1 MALDV
6 RKGSGKQKKRRIDV
20 QVVEDL
26 DSITNIL
33 CRNIAPSASV
43 ILEDATGPSKKFKM
57 TGNTICFFY
66 NDSMA
71 NAKNGITQEE
81 IDIASGRIALSES
94 NAAEFL
100 ERLEKKSENIQKAL
114 LCRRSAQRDH
124 RIKNN
129 LSGCLQAGLLHVI
142 SHLRKWNGQSFVV
155 CQSTFS
161 VERLLKFLV
170 DTSLGADTI
179 RILMLA
185 KYWLHNLRPSRS

>member
-6 RKGSGKQKKRRIDV
+6 RKGSGKQKKRHIDV

-26 DSITNIL
+26 DSITNIS

-57 TGNTICFFY
+57 TGNMICFFY
-66 NDSMA
+66 NDSTA

-100 ERLEKKSENIQKAL
+100 EWLEKKSENIQKAFAMQEE
-114 LCRRSAQRDH
+114 RSKDQE
-124 RIKNN
+124 
-129 LSGCLQAGLLHVI
+129 Q
-142 SHLRKWNGQSFVV
+142 F
-155 CQSTFS
+155 
-161 VERLLKFLV
+161 ERLLAGWVVTCDQPFEEVEWPEFRHLLEYIFRG
-170 DTSLGADTI
+170 TSLKISGRHKSWCRYDT
-179 RILMLA
+179 
-185 KYWLHNLRPSRS
+185 YFNVS